1 MYHTSMWATLYLTLW
16 VVSELEC
23 TYRSSKSKNG
33 GAGIDH
39 EKQSAGP

>member
-23 TYRSSKSKNG
+23 TYRSRSKNG